1 MAVVF
6 VNAEVTAGQVTL
18 QPSPWARAYNLG
30 VDVELRFNLGLPLIA
45 QMRRADNGREAKRI
59 ATVKKFPCDQCG
71 LDGLANAHVVRD
83 KDSHSFQL

>member
-18 QPSPWARAYNLG
+18 QPSPCARAYNLG

-45 QMRRADNGREAKRI
+45 QMRRADNAEAKRI
-59 ATVKKFPCDQCG
+59 ATDKKFPCDQCG

-83 KDSHSFQL
+83 KHSHSFQL